1 MGGSKLSMEINSRIL
16 ATAGGLALLLFS
28 VMIAGMVEIRGVMLE
43 LKGAYPLI
51 NSRLDRQDDAA
62 ARRETRYAKQLDDI
76 EKRLRALERGNRG
89 NP

>member
-1 MGGSKLSMEINSRIL
+1 MEVNSRIL
-16 ATAGGLALLLFS
+16 AAAGGLALLLFS
-28 VMIAGMVEIRGVMLE
+28 VIIAGMVEIRGVMLE

-62 ARRETRYAKQLDDI
+62 ARREARYAKQLDDI
-76 EKRLRALERGNRG
+76 EKRLRALERGGRG